1 MSSLNYKSDKQT
13 ADNACLRSKYD
24 SQMQDYKCE
33 DDSMITVN
41 GSALDSNT
49 TPKMEDKVTNIGSNN
64 VSGMYDKND
73 SYSSYCNRV
82 LYPHLKIHKSGKLK
96 SPRMSNN
103 KMQT

>member
-1 MSSLNYKSDKQT
+1 MSSLNCKSDNKT
-13 ADNACLRSKYD
+13 ADNACQGSKYD
-24 SQMQDYKCE
+24 SQVHDYKCE
-33 DDSMITVN
+33 DDSMISVN

-49 TPKMEDKVTNIGSNN
+49 THKMEDRVTNIVSNN